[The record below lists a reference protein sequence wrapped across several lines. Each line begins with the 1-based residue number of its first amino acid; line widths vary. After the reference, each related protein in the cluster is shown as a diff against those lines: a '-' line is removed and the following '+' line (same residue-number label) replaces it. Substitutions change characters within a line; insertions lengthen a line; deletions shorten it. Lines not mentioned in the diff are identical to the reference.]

1 MMSPTQG
8 EGESAKRCRY
18 YYVKWMTRRKGGQK
32 YKKKW
37 LHHLWMSPKKKPS
50 QRSQQ
55 SEDNPVNTIENGME
69 NGHTDY
75 ELTTITR

>member
-1 MMSPTQG
+1 
-8 EGESAKRCRY
+8 
-18 YYVKWMTRRKGGQK
+18 
-32 YKKKW
+32 
-37 LHHLWMSPKKKPS
+37 MSPKKKPS

-69 NGHTDY
+69 NGHSTEY